1 MLCLS
6 YPPWCPVA
14 DGIRVTGCHSV
25 VWHFVSSPFRAIVRL
40 LVCVLALSITWGLG
54 SVAYSGEEPG
64 VWTDAVARGQMK
76 QLVQLMDRGF
86 HDVDQATPAG
96 KTALMM
102 AARYGDWALSQRL
115 VKSGASVHLS
125 NRKGGTALMY
135 AVVGANSKIVRLCL
149 DQGAEVNAAA
159 SNGWTAL
166 YLAAAKGY
174 GEIVSLLLSKGAD
187 PDVADIYGWT
197 PLMRAVERQ
206 RRDVV
211 RLLLDGTAVDV
222 TASNQRGATAAH
234 WAASSGSEEVIVWL
248 AQAGVDLTRLDRD
261 GRSVGD
267 YAREGGFLTLAH
279 RIESGAINTIPA
291 NQ

>member
-1 MLCLS
+1 
-6 YPPWCPVA
+6 VGGFA
-14 DGIRVTGCHSV
+14 
-25 VWHFVSSPFRAIVRL
+25 L
-40 LVCVLALSITWGLG
+40 LITLGLG
-54 SVAYSGEEPG
+54 SVAYSDEELG
-64 VWTDAVARGQMK
+64 IWTHAVARGQMPELA
-76 QLVQLMDRGF
+76 QLIDRGF
-86 HDVDQATPAG
+86 RDVDQATPAG

-102 AARYGDWALSQRL
+102 AARYGDWLLSQRL
-115 VKSGASVHLS
+115 VSLGASVHLS

-135 AVVGANSKIVRLCL
+135 AVVGANLNIVRLCL
-149 DQGAEVNAAA
+149 DERAEVNAVA

-174 GEIVSLLLSKGAD
+174 GDIMSLLLARGAD

-206 RRDVV
+206 RRGVV
-211 RLLLDGTAVDV
+211 RLLLDGTEVDV

-234 WAASSGSEEVIVWL
+234 WAASSGSEEVMVWL
-248 AQAGVDLTRLDRD
+248 AQAGADFTRVDHD

-267 YAREGGFLTLAH
+267 YAREGGYPALAH
-279 RIESGAINTIPA
+279 SIESGAISTLPA

>member
-1 MLCLS
+1 MANGGH
-6 YPPWCPVA
+6 V
-14 DGIRVTGCHSV
+14 IGCHST
-25 VWHFVSSPFRAIVRL
+25 VWCFVSSPFRAIVRL
-40 LVCVLALSITWGLG
+40 LMCVLALLIPLGLC
-54 SVAYSGEEPG
+54 SVAHSGEEIG
-64 VWTDAVARGQMK
+64 GWTQVVARGQMK
-76 QLVQLMDRGF
+76 QLVHLMDRGF
-86 HDVDQATPAG
+86 RDVDQATPAG

-102 AARYGDWALSQRL
+102 AARYGDWLLSQRL
-115 VKSGASVHLS
+115 VSLGASVHLS

-135 AVVGANSKIVRLCL
+135 AVVGANPNIVRLCL
-149 DQGAEVNAAA
+149 DEGAEVNAAA

-174 GEIVSLLLSKGAD
+174 GDIMSLLLARGAD

-206 RRDVV
+206 RRGVV

-234 WAASSGSEEVIVWL
+234 WAASSGSEEVMVWL
-248 AQAGVDLTRLDRD
+248 AQAGADFTRVDHD

-267 YAREGGFLTLAH
+267 YAREGGYPALAH
-279 RIESGAINTIPA
+279 SIESGAISTLPA

>member
-1 MLCLS
+1 
-6 YPPWCPVA
+6 
-14 DGIRVTGCHSV
+14 
-25 VWHFVSSPFRAIVRL
+25 
-40 LVCVLALSITWGLG
+40 VLALLFALGLC
-54 SVAYSGEEPG
+54 SVAYSDEELG
-64 VWTDAVARGQMK
+64 IWTQAVARGQMK
-76 QLVQLMDRGF
+76 QLAQLIDRGF
-86 HDVDQATPAG
+86 RDVDQATPAG

-102 AARYGDWALSQRL
+102 AARYGDLQLSQRL
-115 VKSGASVHLS
+115 VSLGASVHLS

-135 AVVGANSKIVRLCL
+135 AVVGANPNIVRLCL
-149 DQGAEVNAAA
+149 DERAEVNAVA

-166 YLAAAKGY
+166 YLAAVKGY
-174 GEIVSLLLSKGAD
+174 GDIISLLLARGAD

-206 RRDVV
+206 RRGVV

-234 WAASSGSEEVIVWL
+234 WAASSGSEEVMVWL
-248 AQAGVDLTRLDRD
+248 AQAGADFTRVDHD

-267 YAREGGFLTLAH
+267 YAREGGYPALAH
-279 RIESGAINTIPA
+279 SIESGAISTLPA